1 MDTPQVLISQEPPK
15 PGFRFPLP
23 KIPLKNLLFIA
34 VIIIIPAILLLLS
47 FKLDLK
53 NPLASKTEPKLIKQ
67 GNIADLPKSA
77 LATNL
82 SPLFYAELEYNPQS
96 KSVLQHETG
105 KISGGLSQLL
115 EFAPAASADKLNYK
129 IETLSDQDKLL
140 YLGWVSLIKE
150 ARKTEQ
156 GTFRFRVTTVYQP
169 NAQIK
174 VYVQG
179 VGPVWMAK
187 IP

>member
-1 MDTPQVLISQEPPK
+1 MDTPQVLIAQEPPK
-15 PGFRFPLP
+15 SGFRFPFP
-23 KIPLKNLLFIA
+23 KIPLKNLLFIS
-34 VIIIIPAILLLLS
+34 VIIIIPAILLLLN

-53 NPLASKTEPKLIKQ
+53 NFRSGQNPPKLIKQ

-105 KISGGLSQLL
+105 KISGELPQLL

-140 YLGWVSLIKE
+140 HLGWVSLIKE
-150 ARKTEQ
+150 ARKTQQ
-156 GTFRFRVTTVYQP
+156 GTFRFKITTAYQP
-169 NAQIK
+169 NAQVK
-174 VYVQG
+174 VYIQG